1 MYDLAKRC
9 VSDIEYTLHYKK
21 VKNINLRIKSDLSVY
36 VSANKRIPT
45 GIIDSFV
52 LSKSDFIKK
61 AKSRISSCSNE
72 EFSTETTLEQLTD
85 LKNFCVEYSDK
96 TYYALFSD
104 RFKKPQILF
113 KEMKSAW
120 GICHPKRGYITLNTR
135 LAQYDRKAVEY
146 VIMHEFV
153 HFLHPNHQ
161 KGFHDLIKALMPD
174 YNERKMLFK
183 KRSVKNE

>member
-1 MYDLAKRC
+1 MADVTKRC
-9 VSDIEYTLHYKK
+9 AGEIEYTLHYKN

-45 GIIDSFV
+45 SIIDSFV
-52 LSKSDFIKK
+52 LSKSDFIIK
-61 AKSRISSCSNE
+61 AKIRISSCEDE
-72 EFSTETTLEQLTD
+72 ENLNKVTTDQLAD
-85 LKNFCVEYSDK
+85 LKNFCIEYSDK
-96 TYYALFSD
+96 TYDTLFSD
-104 RFKKPQILF
+104 RFKKPQIFF

-153 HFLHPNHQ
+153 HLIHPNHQ
-161 KGFHDLIKALMPD
+161 KGFHNEMKVLMPD
-174 YNERKMLFK
+174 YNERKKLLK
-183 KRSVKNE
+183 QRRINNA